1 MTRDKDINSDDQVAP
16 DRVGS
21 SAAEGGASAGGG
33 FGVGL
38 GVVDSRLPPHTKPPT
53 HHSGPALAASA
64 SGHYKRVGGA
74 AFLGSAQLCRA
85 RGGRFPRRV
94 FEGACCRTSAN
105 CTSTEG
111 LQRSPTVGPLM

>member
-53 HHSGPALAASA
+53 HITTGVAYVSRAA
-64 SGHYKRVGGA
+64 
-74 AFLGSAQLCRA
+74 
-85 RGGRFPRRV
+85 
-94 FEGACCRTSAN
+94 
-105 CTSTEG
+105 
-111 LQRSPTVGPLM
+111 

>member
-53 HHSGPALAASA
+53 HHTNATTGQCSLYQMSCECIYMQQSIMQKYKMLHTRMQLAESMQM
-64 SGHYKRVGGA
+64 
-74 AFLGSAQLCRA
+74 F
-85 RGGRFPRRV
+85 
-94 FEGACCRTSAN
+94 
-105 CTSTEG
+105 
-111 LQRSPTVGPLM
+111 

>member
-53 HHSGPALAASA
+53 HHKPGLGKRKLHAAYRRQYVQRLHMHRADHGTCLSCCPE
-64 SGHYKRVGGA
+64 S
-74 AFLGSAQLCRA
+74 LCMDRIHWY
-85 RGGRFPRRV
+85 
-94 FEGACCRTSAN
+94 S
-105 CTSTEG
+105 ST
-111 LQRSPTVGPLM
+111 